1 MKKVTAFV
9 LAALMVLSMA
19 ACGQSTAATETIAET
34 TVETT
39 AETTAETTEATV
51 PETTEATVPETTEAP
66 ALALEDGVYV
76 AEFNTDSSM
85 FHANEACD
93 GKGTLTVKDGKMTIH
108 VSLAST
114 SIVNLYPGLAEDA
127 QKEGAELLQ
136 PTRDEVTYSDGLKD
150 TVNGFDIPVP
160 ALDEEFDLALIGK
173 KGKWYDHKVSVTN
186 PQPQEQEPRADGEY
200 TVEATL
206 SGGTGK
212 AKLLNPT
219 ALSVAEGKIT
229 ATVIWSSSKY
239 DYMIVEGEKYLPI
252 TTEGGS
258 TFQIPVEKLGVEIPV
273 TADTVAMGT
282 PHEIEYTITL
292 QADTLTPKA

>member
-1 MKKVTAFV
+1 MKKLTVLV
-9 LAALMVLSMA
+9 LAALLVLSMA
-19 ACGQSTAATETIAET
+19 ACGQSTAATET

-39 AETTAETTEATV
+39 AETTLETTAETTEATA
-51 PETTEATVPETTEAP
+51 PETTEAAAP
-66 ALALEDGVYV
+66 ALADGVYL

-136 PTRDEVTYSDGLKD
+136 PTKDEVTYPDGLKD

-186 PQPQEQEPRADGEY
+186 PQPQEQEPLADGEY
-200 TVEATL
+200 TVEALL

-219 ALSVAEGKIT
+219 ALTVAEGKIT

-258 TFQIPVEKLGVEIPV
+258 TFQIPVANLGVEIPV

-282 PHEIEYTITL
+282 PHEIEYTIL
-292 QADTLTPKA
+292 FQADTLTPKA